1 MHCPKCHGKLQLVKV
16 ACAEAVTLPTKQIM
30 HVKPTSQ
37 IPELIE
43 RLEPEPKPS
52 KRKKREPKIKA
63 VEPIVKQFKPPKLVT
78 VQNAKIK
85 LYWCPEC
92 RIFIKAVK

>member
-1 MHCPKCHGKLQLVKV
+1 
-16 ACAEAVTLPTKQIM
+16 M